1 MRTSI
6 RACGESVVRVRAWAA
21 APLFSTCE
29 QLAKGVEVYGFAE
42 CTNVR
47 LYAALYAAGYP
58 RLAFLLT
65 DLDPR
70 DRIDEE
76 IASWKL
82 WLVRAAKH
90 TRMAMNPIDVIDVML
105 RWVMG
110 EISDETARELLSKR
124 ETVLRVGYEGFLI
137 PNSYLHRPDDDVVEE
152 LWVRARKGDPYA
164 AARLAVDAELERLA
178 RMAEAGFPIA
188 PKAIDRFVDTLGE
201 LGFGLRLLEVEE
213 ELPRE
218 RLRELEE
225 RGVGGWTESGRFD
238 IVACRADQV
247 PEELK
252 QGLLDNLVDALK
264 KVVGLVVPIRVHRL
278 YGYIFMYYEA

>member
-1 MRTSI
+1 VRTGI
-6 RACGESVVRVRAWAA
+6 QACGESVVRVRAWAA
-21 APLFSTCE
+21 GPLFSMCE

-42 CTNVR
+42 CTNVS

-82 WLVRAAKH
+82 WLVGVEKH
-90 TRMAMNPIDVIDVML
+90 TRRAVNPIDVML
-105 RWVMG
+105 RWVVG

-124 ETVLRVGYEGFLI
+124 ETVLRVGYAGFLI
-137 PNSYLHRPDDDVVEE
+137 PNSYLHKPDDDVVEE
-152 LWVRARKGDPYA
+152 LWVRARKGDLYA
-164 AARLAVDAELERLA
+164 AARLAVNAELERLA

-201 LGFGLRLLEVEE
+201 LGHSLKVFAPEGIPEEKLRKWEE
-213 ELPRE
+213 M
-218 RLRELEE
+218 
-225 RGVGGWTESGRFD
+225 GVGRPFAGRFMAKLWRSD
-238 IVACRADQV
+238 LV
-247 PEELK
+247 PEELR
-252 QGLLDNLVDALK
+252 QQVLDALVAYLK

-278 YGYIFMYYEA
+278 YGYIFMYYED